1 LRISETSN
9 RWISQTTSS
18 RALLARFHLI
28 ILLALIYIPALRP
41 LIHLRELNAANN
53 RICELTGI
61 QELDSLTVVNLR
73 CNQITE
79 IGLQKSQLQELRV
92 LNLSNNKIRVFGSI
106 ESLVSLQELYLG
118 KLLVY

>member
-1 LRISETSN
+1 M
-9 RWISQTTSS
+9 
-18 RALLARFHLI
+18 LARFHLI